1 MNLSYLDQLN
11 EPQRHAVERQ
21 DGPIMIIA
29 GAGSGKTRVLTYRI
43 AHLINSGVD
52 AFRILSLTFTNKAAR
67 EMRNRI
73 ESVAGPESRNLWMGT
88 FHAVF
93 AKVLRIEAEKLGY
106 PTNFV
111 IYDTDDAKSVVK
123 DILKENNLDDKTYKP
138 ETVLSRISA
147 AKNNLYTWQEYQANI
162 DFVNEDHA
170 SRKPLMGKLFELYVK
185 RCFKNGAMDFDDLI
199 VNMYRL
205 LVEFKDLKHKY
216 ATKFRYIM
224 VDEFQDTNYAQ
235 YQVLKKLASIHQN
248 ICVVGDDAQSIYA
261 FRGANIQNILNFEKD
276 YPDLNVFKLEQN
288 YRSTNTIVQAANNV
302 IANNKYQLKKSVWTS
317 NNPGSKISLVKALTD
332 NEEGAQVAQNIFEQK
347 MNNQWHN
354 NEFAILYRTNA
365 QSRAM
370 EEALRKKGI
379 AYRIYGG
386 LSFYKR
392 KEIKDLL
399 AFFRLTINQ
408 QDDEALKRIINIP
421 ARGIGKTTLDKLSV
435 LAAGSAFSIWQL
447 ILDGSVK
454 NEFNNPTW
462 QRLVDFCTM
471 IQSFQIKL
479 RSDNAF
485 ELGSHIA
492 THTGLVREL
501 YADKTPEGVSRYENI
516 QELLNGMKEF
526 VESGRSIT
534 PLGDENAFEDTGEIR
549 TLDMFMQDISLLTD
563 ADDEDKETDTVT
575 LMTVHAAKGLEF
587 KSVFVVGLE
596 ENLFPSALS
605 INSREELEE
614 ERRLFYV
621 AMTRAEHKLTISYAN
636 QRFRWGNLVSNDP
649 SRFIEE
655 INPDLIEESAAKSF
669 SRQNPFANQQ
679 DLPDRWHQQPSKTF
693 VSQFAPKQNSKP
705 LAPPVGFKKI
715 STQTTYDTGS
725 VLETVNIGDT
735 VEHARFGIGKIVLLE
750 GKDADQKVTINFEGV
765 GNKVLLLKFAKLKPI
780 AQ

>member
-693 VSQFAPKQNSKP
+693 VSQFTPKQNSKP

-715 STQTTYDTGS
+715 STQTTHDTGS